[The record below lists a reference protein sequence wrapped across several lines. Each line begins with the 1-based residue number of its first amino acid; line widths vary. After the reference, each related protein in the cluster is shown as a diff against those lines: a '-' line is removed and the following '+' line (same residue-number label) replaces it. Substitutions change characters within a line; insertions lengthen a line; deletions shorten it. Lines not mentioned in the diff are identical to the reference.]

1 MTPTK
6 SKLGNPIAAV
16 AGVKAIEQ
24 ASTALPFLIKL
35 GAVTALVVV
44 GYRIYTNRF
53 VNLKESKSEP
63 PANISLAQAK
73 IRADSIA
80 GSIGYISNDFT
91 NVSKQLTGLNYN
103 GFVRVYNA
111 FGHHTGTLLG
121 GDLNLIEWLQN
132 QFGNDSFK
140 MKQLSFLL
148 NGRFF

>member
-1 MTPTK
+1 M
-6 SKLGNPIAAV
+6 
-16 AGVKAIEQ
+16 
-24 ASTALPFLIKL
+24 IKL

-53 VNLKESKSEP
+53 VNIKESSSEP

-73 IRADSIA
+73 TRADSIA
-80 GSIGYISNDFT
+80 GSITTFGNDFR
-91 NVSKQLTGLNYN
+91 NVSTQLTGLNYN

-111 FGHHTGTLLG
+111 FGHHRGTLLG

-132 QFGNDSFK
+132 QFDSFQ

>member
-1 MTPTK
+1 MKPTK

-53 VNLKESKSEP
+53 VNIKESSSEP
-63 PANISLAQAK
+63 PANISMAQAK
-73 IRADSIA
+73 TRADSIA
-80 GSIGYISNDFT
+80 GSISNFSNDFK
-91 NVSKQLTGLNYN
+91 NVSTQLTGLNYN

-111 FGHHTGTLLG
+111 FGHHRGTLLG

-132 QFGNDSFK
+132 QFNSFQ